1 MQGIKLTIEYSS
13 FVVLLKAEELT
24 LTVGQAFDLA
34 YRRFLEKKAVNQ
46 NSNKKLTEMEEKIK
60 TAEEEKEALKQKIA
74 ELEVAARQGPPSSN
88 GSNEVN
94 LVRTINFAFLIT
106 VSIVKLRGDDDKN
119 IHQCLKEFDPETSVT
134 SYMYVL

>member
-1 MQGIKLTIEYSS
+1 M
-13 FVVLLKAEELT
+13 FLLKAEELT

-34 YRRFLEKKAVNQ
+34 YRRFLERKAVNQ

-74 ELEVAARQGPPSSN
+74 ELEIAAKQGPPSSN

-94 LVRTINFAFLIT
+94 SKLSISHFSFIICTLSSSEVMRIKTLISARMNIILMHHQFSKLFVCT
-106 VSIVKLRGDDDKN
+106 VEN
-119 IHQCLKEFDPETSVT
+119 TFF
-134 SYMYVL
+134 

>member
-1 MQGIKLTIEYSS
+1 M
-13 FVVLLKAEELT
+13 KAEELT

-46 NSNKKLTEMEEKIK
+46 NSSKKLTEMEEKIK

-74 ELEVAARQGPPSSN
+74 ELEIAARQGPPSSN

-94 LVRTINFAFLIT
+94 WEPSISLNIIYTLSSSEVMRIIT
-106 VSIVKLRGDDDKN
+106 FISARKN
-119 IHQCLKEFDPETSVT
+119 IILMHHQFYKLHVCTCTVE
-134 SYMYVL
+134 Y

>member
-1 MQGIKLTIEYSS
+1 MQGIKLNIEFSS
-13 FVVLLKAEELT
+13 FVFLFKAEELT

-46 NSNKKLTEMEEKIK
+46 NSSKKLTEMEEKIK

-94 LVRTINFAFLIT
+94 LVRTINLAFLIT
-106 VSIVKLRGDDDKN
+106 VSI
-119 IHQCLKEFDPETSVT
+119 F
-134 SYMYVL
+134 

>member
-1 MQGIKLTIEYSS
+1 MN
-13 FVVLLKAEELT
+13 FLLLFFLFKAEELT

-74 ELEVAARQGPPSSN
+74 ELEVASRQGPPSSN

-94 LVRTINFAFLIT
+94 LVRTISFAFLIT
-106 VSIVKLRGDDDKN
+106 VSIVKLRGDNNKN
-119 IHQCLKEFDPETSVT
+119 IHQCLKEFYPDTSVT